1 MTRDSDFKNIVR
13 ARMAETGQ
21 TYTAARADLMGEG
34 TSPVPHDTD
43 QARPAHRDHASGAE
57 TTAFVRASA
66 EQAKI
71 IGRFFHDG
79 RLTQVPMKRKV
90 REAVLLQ
97 FFTLFEPG
105 RDYPEAEVNEILGAV
120 HDDFAFW
127 RRELVDYG
135 YLTRAAGIYRLA
147 ERAPERPEHMRQEI
161 PDWEAIWL
169 PTHLSGGVA

>member
-66 EQAKI
+66 EA
-71 IGRFFHDG
+71 
-79 RLTQVPMKRKV
+79 
-90 REAVLLQ
+90 
-97 FFTLFEPG
+97 
-105 RDYPEAEVNEILGAV
+105 
-120 HDDFAFW
+120 
-127 RRELVDYG
+127 RRSLDASSM
-135 YLTRAAGIYRLA
+135 TDASRRC
-147 ERAPERPEHMRQEI
+147 R
-161 PDWEAIWL
+161 
-169 PTHLSGGVA
+169 

>member
-90 REAVLLQ
+90 RAA
-97 FFTLFEPG
+97 F
-105 RDYPEAEVNEILGAV
+105 AEDEEEEKPQRKLIPIRRVGACAGDWACVCWLEGAV
-120 HDDFAFW
+120 
-127 RRELVDYG
+127 
-135 YLTRAAGIYRLA
+135 RA
-147 ERAPERPEHMRQEI
+147 
-161 PDWEAIWL
+161 
-169 PTHLSGGVA
+169 

>member
-1 MTRDSDFKNIVR
+1 
-13 ARMAETGQ
+13 MAIGKFRGITDH
-21 TYTAARADLMGEG
+21 DL
-34 TSPVPHDTD
+34 
-43 QARPAHRDHASGAE
+43 
-57 TTAFVRASA
+57 
-66 EQAKI
+66 
-71 IGRFFHDG
+71 
-79 RLTQVPMKRKV
+79 L
-90 REAVLLQ
+90 
-97 FFTLFEPG
+97 TLFEPG

-135 YLTRAAGIYRLA
+135 YLTWAAGIYRLA